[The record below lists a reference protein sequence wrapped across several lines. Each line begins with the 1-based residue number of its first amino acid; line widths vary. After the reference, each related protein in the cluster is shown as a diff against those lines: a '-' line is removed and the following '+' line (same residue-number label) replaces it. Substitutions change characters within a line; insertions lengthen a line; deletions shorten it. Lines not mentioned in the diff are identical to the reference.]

1 MQNILFD
8 LAQRLGPVNALVLA
22 SLFLIIGI
30 TVLIH
35 PVLLA
40 WLAGIGLI
48 LAAVAVAS
56 MVFISNGNT

>member
-8 LAQRLGPVNALVLA
+8 LVQRLGPINTLVLA
-22 SLFLIIGI
+22 ALFFIIGI

-35 PVLLA
+35 PQLIA

-48 LAAVAVAS
+48 LAGVAVAAI
-56 MVFISNGNT
+56 VFLPNK